1 MKVVPIIDKLKQLP
15 GMGAGLRPKSIGG
28 ALEFAGLQRIPNAL
42 PALFVVPDDEDA
54 NASARA
60 GVIDQLVNTSFVVVL
75 ILSAAR
81 ADPKIVSDE
90 LEEWEQAIKHLLVG
104 WVHPDMARE
113 TQYANARTLSVDG
126 TSITRG
132 LRFRSSYHLRK
143 QA

>member
-1 MKVVPIIDKLKQLP
+1 MRILPIIEQLQQLQ
-15 GMGAGLRPKSIGG
+15 GVKPKAIGG
-28 ALEFAGLQRIPNAL
+28 ALEFAALRNMPHAL
-42 PALFVVPDDEDA
+42 PALYVLPDDEEA
-54 NASARA
+54 QPSARA
-60 GVIDQLVNTSFVVVL
+60 GVIDQLVNTSFVIVL

-81 ADPKIVSDE
+81 ADAKIVSDD
-90 LEEWEQAIKHLLVG
+90 LEAWEQALKHRLVG

>member
-1 MKVVPIIDKLKQLP
+1 MRILPIIERLSQLG
-15 GMGAGLRPKSIGG
+15 GMGSSLKPKTIGG
-28 ALEFAGLQRIPNAL
+28 ALEFAALRQIPNAL

-54 NASARA
+54 QPSARA
-60 GVIDQLVNTSFVVVL
+60 GVIDQLVSASFVIVL
-75 ILSAAR
+75 IHPAVR
-81 ADPKIVSDE
+81 ADARVVSDE
-90 LEEWEQAIKHLLVG
+90 LEAWESAIKYLMLG